1 MDRVFE
7 MNIKDLTQAIEQ
19 AEAVH
24 AFIYKNSAKFPG
36 GLSFEAYQICK
47 KLDEQRGIERY
58 KASKED
64 QVKTDDLSRITA
76 QIVAESARQNVVMA
90 EAMSGIDRIMAEYH
104 DDIEEATK

>member
-24 AFIYKNSAKFPG
+24 AFIYKNSDKFPG

-64 QVKTDDLSRITA
+64 RVKTDELSRITT
-76 QIVAESARQNVVMA
+76 QVVAEAAHMNVVMA
-90 EAMSGIDRIMAEYH
+90 EALTRMDRIMAEYH